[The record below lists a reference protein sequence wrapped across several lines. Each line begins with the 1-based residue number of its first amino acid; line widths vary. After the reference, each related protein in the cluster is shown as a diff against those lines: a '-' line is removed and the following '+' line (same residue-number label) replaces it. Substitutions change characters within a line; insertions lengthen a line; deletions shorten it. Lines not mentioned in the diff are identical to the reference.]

1 MKKNNK
7 GFFLAETIVVLA
19 LVTTVVVFVSA
30 NVPNL
35 YKNYK
40 LQIESYDRTEDIY
53 LLKAIYEA
61 NKSDIDG
68 LTDVACPGAADDS
81 HAGQKIY
88 NSVTTG
94 DISNGSHATKLIPP
108 TITLSLP
115 TDYSSSSFYL
125 TGYLTSLKD
134 DSNYNFNKYLK
145 RIKKTSNFK
154 TDYRL
159 IGVLKKSG
167 STETTYASIRIE
179 NPDTLGNRGCN
190 LGD

>member
-61 NKSDIDG
+61 NKSDIDNETKG
-68 LTDVACPGAADDS
+68 NCDGEVKEEI
-81 HAGQKIY
+81 GQKKY
-88 NSVTTG
+88 EDTG
-94 DISNGSHATKLIPP
+94 TLSSPSAATELDSP

-115 TDYSSSSFYL
+115 SGYSSSSSFYL
-125 TGYLTSLKD
+125 TGYLTTLSD
-134 DSNYNFNKYLK
+134 TNDYNFNKYLK

-154 TDYRL
+154 ADYRL
-159 IGVLKKSG
+159 IGVLKKGG
-167 STETTYASIRIE
+167 SNETTYASIRIE
-179 NPDTLGNRGCN
+179 NPNPLRMCN
-190 LGD
+190 LGE

>member
-61 NKSDIDG
+61 NKSTIDNETSTECSSG
-68 LTDVACPGAADDS
+68 GSSFV
-81 HAGQKIY
+81 GQKIY
-88 NSVTTG
+88 GSGTTG
-94 DISNGSHATKLIPP
+94 DINNVSYATKLVSP

-115 TDYSSSSFYL
+115 TDYNGSSFYL

-159 IGVLKKSG
+159 IGVLKKSD
-167 STETTYASIRIE
+167 STEITYASIRIE

-190 LGD
+190 LGG

>member
-61 NKSDIDG
+61 NKMAIDNVTSTECSSG
-68 LTDVACPGAADDS
+68 GSSFV
-81 HAGQKIY
+81 GQKIY
-88 NSVTTG
+88 ADTG
-94 DISNGSHATKLIPP
+94 TLSSTSAATKLDP
-108 TITLSLP
+108 TTIALSLP
-115 TDYSSSSFYL
+115 SDYSSSSSFYL
-125 TGYLTSLKD
+125 TGYLTTLSD
-134 DSNYNFNKYLK
+134 TNDYNFNKYLK

-154 TDYRL
+154 ADYRL
-159 IGVLKKSG
+159 IGVLKKGG
-167 STETTYASIRIE
+167 SNETTYASIRIE
-179 NPDTLGNRGCN
+179 NPNPLRMCN
-190 LGD
+190 LGE

>member
-61 NKSDIDG
+61 NKSTIDNV
-68 LTDVACPGAADDS
+68 TSAVCPSSGS
-81 HAGQKIY
+81 FVGQKIY
-88 NSVTTG
+88 GDTGTLSVA
-94 DISNGSHATKLIPP
+94 ATKLTSS

-115 TDYSSSSFYL
+115 SDYRNSSFYL
-125 TGYLTSLKD
+125 TGYLTSLSD
-134 DSNYNFNKYLK
+134 DDYNFNKYLK

-190 LGD
+190 LGE

>member
-61 NKSDIDG
+61 NKMAIDNV
-68 LTDVACPGAADDS
+68 TSAACSSGGS
-81 HAGQKIY
+81 SFVGQKIY
-88 NSVTTG
+88 ADTGNLSSTSAATNLTFSLTLPSDYNNS
-94 DISNGSHATKLIPP
+94 K
-108 TITLSLP
+108 
-115 TDYSSSSFYL
+115 FYL
-125 TGYLTSLKD
+125 TGYLTSLSD
-134 DSNYNFNKYLK
+134 DDYNFNKYLK

-159 IGVLKKSG
+159 IGKLVNG
-167 STETTYASIRIE
+167 SKTTYASIRIE
-179 NPDTLGNRGCN
+179 NPDTLGNRQCN
-190 LGD
+190 LGG

>member
-53 LLKAIYEA
+53 LLKAIYKA
-61 NKSDIDG
+61 NKRAIDG
-68 LTDVACPGAADDS
+68 ITDVKCNDTDDVS
-81 HAGQKIY
+81 YAGQKIY
-88 NSVTTG
+88 GSGTTG
-94 DISNGSHATKLIPP
+94 DIKNDSYATKLVSP

-115 TDYSSSSFYL
+115 SDYSSSSFYL
-125 TGYLTSLKD
+125 TGYLTSLSD
-134 DSNYNFNKYLK
+134 DDYNFNKYLK

-154 TDYRL
+154 ADYRL
-159 IGVLKKSG
+159 IGKLENGGK
-167 STETTYASIRIE
+167 TTYASIRIE
-179 NPDTLGNRGCN
+179 NPNPLRMCN

>member
-61 NKSDIDG
+61 NKSTIDNA
-68 LTDVACPGAADDS
+68 TSTACPSGGS
-81 HAGQKIY
+81 SFVGQKKY
-88 NSVTTG
+88 GDTG
-94 DISNGSHATKLIPP
+94 DLSSSSSATKLIS
-108 TITLSLP
+108 LNLP
-115 TDYSSSSFYL
+115 TDYDSSSSSFYL
-125 TGYLTSLKD
+125 TGYLTSLSD
-134 DSNYNFNKYLK
+134 IDYNFNKYLK

-159 IGVLKKSG
+159 IGKLVNGGK
-167 STETTYASIRIE
+167 TTYASIRIE

-190 LGD
+190 LGE

>member
-61 NKSDIDG
+61 NKSTIDNA
-68 LTDVACPGAADDS
+68 TSDACPSGDS
-81 HAGQKIY
+81 PFVGQKIY
-88 NSVTTG
+88 ADTG
-94 DISNGSHATKLIPP
+94 
-108 TITLSLP
+108 TLSSSSAATNLDLNLP
-115 TDYSSSSFYL
+115 SGYSSSSFYL
-125 TGYLTSLKD
+125 TGYLTSLS
-134 DSNYNFNKYLK
+134 DSDYNFNKYLK

-159 IGVLKKSG
+159 IGVLKKVVDG

-190 LGD
+190 LGE

>member
-61 NKSDIDG
+61 NKSAIDANTEG
-68 LTDVACPGAADDS
+68 TCSSATM
-81 HAGQKIY
+81 AGQKIY
-88 NSVTTG
+88 NPNGTG
-94 DISNGSHATKLIPP
+94 NITDNNYADTLISLNIP
-108 TITLSLP
+108 S
-115 TDYSSSSFYL
+115 DYDSSSSFYL

-134 DSNYNFNKYLK
+134 DNNYNFNKYLK

-190 LGD
+190 LGE

>member
-61 NKSDIDG
+61 NKRSIDG
-68 LTDVACPGAADDS
+68 ITDVKCNDTDDVS
-81 HAGQKIY
+81 YAGQKIY
-88 NSVTTG
+88 GSGTTG
-94 DISNGSHATKLIPP
+94 DIKNDSYATELVSS
-108 TITLSLP
+108 ITLSLP
-115 TDYSSSSFYL
+115 FGYSNSSFYL
-125 TGYLTSLKD
+125 TGYLTSLSD
-134 DSNYNFNKYLK
+134 DDYNFNKYLK

>member
-61 NKSDIDG
+61 NKSDIDNETKG
-68 LTDVACPGAADDS
+68 NCDGKVKEEI
-81 HAGQKIY
+81 GQKKY
-88 NSVTTG
+88 EDTG
-94 DISNGSHATKLIPP
+94 TLPSPSATKLVS
-108 TITLSLP
+108 LNLP
-115 TDYSSSSFYL
+115 TGYKNDSSFYL
-125 TGYLTSLKD
+125 TGYLTTLSD
-134 DSNYNFNKYLK
+134 TNDYNFNKYLK

-154 TDYRL
+154 ADYRL
-159 IGVLKKSG
+159 IGVLKKGG
-167 STETTYASIRIE
+167 SNETTYASIRIE
-179 NPDTLGNRGCN
+179 NPNPLRMCN
-190 LGD
+190 LGE

>member
-61 NKSDIDG
+61 NKNAIDNATKG
-68 LTDVACPGAADDS
+68 NCDEEVKEEI
-81 HAGQKIY
+81 GQKRY
-88 NSVTTG
+88 EDTG
-94 DISNGSHATKLIPP
+94 DLTSSSAATKLVS
-108 TITLSLP
+108 LNLP
-115 TDYSSSSFYL
+115 TGYKSDSSFYL
-125 TGYLTSLKD
+125 TGYLTTLSD
-134 DSNYNFNKYLK
+134 TNDYNFNKYLK

-154 TDYRL
+154 ADYRL
-159 IGVLKKSG
+159 IGKLVNGGK
-167 STETTYASIRIE
+167 TTYASIRIE

-190 LGD
+190 LGE

>member
-61 NKSDIDG
+61 NKSTIDDA
-68 LTDVACPGAADDS
+68 TSAACSSGGS
-81 HAGQKIY
+81 SFVGQKTY
-88 NSVTTG
+88 NDGNV
-94 DISNGSHATKLIPP
+94 
-108 TITLSLP
+108 P
-115 TDYSSSSFYL
+115 TDTTTSYATLLPLTNIPSGYSSSSSFYL
-125 TGYLTSLKD
+125 TGYLTSLS
-134 DSNYNFNKYLK
+134 DSDYNFNKYLK

-159 IGVLKKSG
+159 IGKLVNG
-167 STETTYASIRIE
+167 TETTYASIRIE

-190 LGD
+190 LGG

>member
-53 LLKAIYEA
+53 LLKAIEKA
-61 NKSDIDG
+61 NAEEIKKATESDCSDTTEIGAKLYNDG
-68 LTDVACPGAADDS
+68 PLPTSERSRSGA
-81 HAGQKIY
+81 GYYFK
-88 NSVTTG
+88 TG
-94 DISNGSHATKLIPP
+94 DLN
-108 TITLSLP
+108 LP
-115 TDYSSSSFYL
+115 GGYDSSEFYL
-125 TGYLTSLKD
+125 TSYLVTPSVSSD
-134 DSNYNFNKYLK
+134 YNFNKYLK
-145 RIKKTSNFK
+145 RVRKTSNFQ

-159 IGVLKKSG
+159 IGKLVNGGK
-167 STETTYASIRIE
+167 TTYASIRID
-179 NPDTLGNRGCN
+179 NPNPNRGCN
-190 LGD
+190 LGG